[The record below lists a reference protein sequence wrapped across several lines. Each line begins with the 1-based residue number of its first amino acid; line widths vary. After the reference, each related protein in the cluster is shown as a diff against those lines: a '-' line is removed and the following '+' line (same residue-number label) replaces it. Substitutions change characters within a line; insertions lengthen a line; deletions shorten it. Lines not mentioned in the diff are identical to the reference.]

1 MAKKSEYEKVR
12 AYLLSG
18 KKLTHYKCQRM
29 FNVSR
34 LAVVV
39 NRMRNSGVKVVTNMI
54 TTPFSK
60 KQIGEYYVES

>member
-1 MAKKSEYEKVR
+1 MAKRSDYDKVR

-18 KKLTHYKCQRM
+18 KKLTHFKCQRK

-39 NRMRNSGVKVVTNMI
+39 NRMRNDGIKVVTNII
-54 TTPFSK
+54 TTPITK